1 MFDMYESFL
10 YRNLK
15 LNTSL
20 ILCLQCNHEPRKLT
34 GRTYAVIVHIPL
46 VKLQPDH
53 LMSFHDTLA
62 QSGVRANQS
71 YHAKPKLKEFMEK
84 AGLAPVSAD
93 KLCRWTRGRTS
104 KVINGA
110 GLRHKNAA
118 LHQPTT
124 RLSEVPRQ
132 EPCLYGNT
140 LPHYHRFIS
149 SVLSTAVQWQ
159 VNFCH
164 PLRTRRTT
172 QTETKEMQYP
182 TLAQVV
188 HLLELL
194 QNEPEDMR
202 CMITRLLY
210 AGLRRSELARA

>member
-1 MFDMYESFL
+1 MHESLL

-20 ILCLQCNHEPRKLT
+20 ILCLQCDHESRKLT
-34 GRTYAVIVHIPL
+34 GRTYAAIVHIPL
-46 VKLQPDH
+46 AKLHPDH

-118 LHQPTT
+118 LLAAALHQPTT

-132 EPCLYGNT
+132 EPCLHGNT

-149 SVLSTAVQWQ
+149 SVLSTAIQWQ
-159 VNFCH
+159 VIFATPCERVAPPKQKRKKYNIRH
-164 PLRTRRTT
+164 
-172 QTETKEMQYP
+172 
-182 TLAQVV
+182 
-188 HLLELL
+188 
-194 QNEPEDMR
+194 
-202 CMITRLLY
+202 
-210 AGLRRSELARA
+210 LRRLYTCSSCCKMNPRICVV